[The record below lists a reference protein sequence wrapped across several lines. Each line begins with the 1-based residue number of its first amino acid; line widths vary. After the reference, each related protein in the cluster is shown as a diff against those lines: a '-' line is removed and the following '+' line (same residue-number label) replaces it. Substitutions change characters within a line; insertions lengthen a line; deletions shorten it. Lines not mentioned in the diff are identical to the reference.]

1 MGTVS
6 LVVLAAGKSM
16 RFGKPKQLEPIG
28 PKGETLL
35 DFTLRDA
42 FASGCDEARL
52 VVREEHEDLFRERF
66 KKNKRVHV
74 VVQSEARGTAHAT
87 YVGMEH
93 AAGTS
98 IVANGDDYYGARSM
112 ELAVAHARDG
122 FVEENAMVAFELE
135 KTLSP
140 NGPVNRAVCR
150 AGRYHLKGT
159 EEVYGLAMG
168 TGGSIRDRDERTWP
182 KSTLVSMN
190 LWVMRDW
197 FDIALDRYWH
207 DRDPDDRS
215 EFGLPTA
222 VAMAMAEEHQFRVLR
237 TPDRWCGLTYAADAE
252 LVRQFFID
260 HA

>member
-6 LVVLAAGKSM
+6 LVVLAAGKST
-16 RFGKPKQLEPIG
+16 RFGRPKQLEPIG
-28 PKGETLL
+28 PEGETLL
-35 DFTLRDA
+35 DLTLRDA
-42 FASGCDEARL
+42 FALGCDEARL
-52 VVREEHEDLFRERF
+52 VVREEHEDLFRERY

-74 VVQSEARGTAHAT
+74 FVQRKALGTAHAAM
-87 YVGMEH
+87 VGMNH
-93 AAGTS
+93 AADTC

-122 FVEENAMVAFELE
+122 YPEENALVAFQMH

-159 EEVYGLAMG
+159 EEVYGSAMG
-168 TGGSIRDRDERTWP
+168 TDGSIRDRDGRIWP

-222 VAMAMAEEHQFRVLR
+222 VAMAMTEEHQFRVLR

-252 LVRQFFID
+252 LARRFFSGQ
-260 HA
+260 A